1 VPTLA
6 TFTLEEGDDSSLCST
21 CTHLPQQQSSSP
33 GPAFMCS
40 LIRSRWVVGRVARE
54 WSVVESFGGRAG
66 KVGGWT
72 DVMTEAVMVVGFSG
86 LVSVGMVPYC
96 TIRLAYESIPC
107 MNKKGMYTLS
117 LYQFLH
123 KMYILLA
130 C

>member
-1 VPTLA
+1 
-6 TFTLEEGDDSSLCST
+6 
-21 CTHLPQQQSSSP
+21 
-33 GPAFMCS
+33 M
-40 LIRSRWVVGRVARE
+40 
-54 WSVVESFGGRAG
+54 VESFGGRAG